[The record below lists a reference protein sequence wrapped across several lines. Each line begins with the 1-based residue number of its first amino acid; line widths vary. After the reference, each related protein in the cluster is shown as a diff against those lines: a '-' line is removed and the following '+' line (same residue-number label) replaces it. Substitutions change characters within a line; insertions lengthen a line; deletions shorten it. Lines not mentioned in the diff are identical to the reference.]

1 MKLQNC
7 DEITKK
13 IFIQI
18 ANYDLF
24 EYFDK
29 REEIFEWIKSL
40 NKLGINNFLSL
51 NIDPEKNKI

>member
-1 MKLQNC
+1 MELQNC

-24 EYFDK
+24 DFDK
-29 REEIFEWIKSL
+29 REEIF
-40 NKLGINNFLSL
+40 
-51 NIDPEKNKI
+51 

>member
-1 MKLQNC
+1 MELQNC

-29 REEIFEWIKSL
+29 REEIF
-40 NKLGINNFLSL
+40 
-51 NIDPEKNKI
+51 